1 MISRRRTAA
10 LVVAAVLLA
19 TGAAAYLAPSFGAN
33 AILYPKRR
41 PMTRQPHQPFEAV
54 EFEGAGV
61 KLKGWWFHAREKRGT
76 VVYLHGVGDNRGSAV
91 GIAAHFVPRGFEVI
105 AYDSRA
111 HGESDGDV
119 CTYGFYEKED
129 LRRVLDRVTVDPIV
143 VMGVSMGAAV
153 ALQAAA
159 EDRRIAAVVAVS
171 AFSDL
176 HTAAAERAPFFA
188 TTGSLARAFAI
199 AGRIGRFR
207 VDDVSPLA
215 AAAHITAPTLLIHG
229 DHDDETPPAHSQRI
243 FAALRAP
250 KRLILVPNA
259 RHSHVLDAGVWREID
274 DWLDAALPLPSRP
287 SRAAPIQGAAQRAP
301 AGTGAI

>member
-1 MISRRRTAA
+1 MISRRRIAA
-10 LVVAAVLLA
+10 LAVAGVLLA

-41 PMTRQPHQPFEAV
+41 PMTRQPNLPFEAV

-61 KLKGWWFHAREKRGT
+61 KLKGWWFHTGEKRGT
-76 VVYLHGVGDNRGSAV
+76 VVFLHGVQDNRGTAV

-119 CTYGFYEKED
+119 CTYGFYEKQD
-129 LRRVLDRVTVDPIV
+129 LRRVLDRVTVNPIV

-153 ALQAAA
+153 ALQATAK
-159 EDRRIAAVVAVS
+159 DRRIAAVVAVS
-171 AFSDL
+171 SFSDL

-188 TTGSLARAFAI
+188 TTGSLGRAFEL
-199 AGRIGRFR
+199 AGKIGQFR
-207 VDDVSPLA
+207 VDDVSPMA
-215 AAAHITAPTLLIHG
+215 AAAHITAPTLIIHG

-259 RHSHVLDAGVWREID
+259 RHSHVLDVVWSEID
-274 DWLDAALPLPSRP
+274 AWLDAALPMPSRP
-287 SRAAPIQGAAQRAP
+287 SRTAPVQGGAQRAP

>member
-1 MISRRRTAA
+1 
-10 LVVAAVLLA
+10 
-19 TGAAAYLAPSFGAN
+19 
-33 AILYPKRR
+33 
-41 PMTRQPHQPFEAV
+41 MTRQPNQPFEAV

-76 VVYLHGVGDNRGSAV
+76 VVFLHGVQDNRGTAV

-111 HGESDGDV
+111 HGESDGDA
-119 CTYGFYEKED
+119 CTYGFYEKQD
-129 LRRVLDRVTVDPIV
+129 LRRVLDRVTVNPIV

-171 AFSDL
+171 SFSDL

-188 TTGSLARAFAI
+188 TTGSLARAFER
-199 AGRIGRFR
+199 AGKIGQFR
-207 VDDVSPLA
+207 VDDVSPMA

-259 RHSHVLDAGVWREID
+259 RHSHVLDAASGARSTPGSTPRCRCRRDHPEQRQFRVARNVHRPGPALYRRRASGCVIRNESSRCSSPRRRWR
-274 DWLDAALPLPSRP
+274 SR
-287 SRAAPIQGAAQRAP
+287 
-301 AGTGAI
+301 